1 MKERFNLG
9 LMPIVVCLRNHLG
22 KILLT
27 IARKPR
33 WRCRLEMIH
42 CLSAFFYSTN
52 ANNISLS
59 KPKLL
64 AWLPATYAIFVV
76 VIVDD
81 VVVVVFV
88 VVVAVV
94 VKVVIDVVTVVVV
107 VFVVTVF
114 VVVVVKQSLLSL
126 LMFL

>member
-42 CLSAFFYSTN
+42 CLSVFFSSPN
-52 ANNISLS
+52 ANNISLL
-59 KPKLL
+59 KPT
-64 AWLPATYAIFVV
+64 LPPNFAT
-76 VIVDD
+76 
-81 VVVVVFV
+81 V

-94 VKVVIDVVTVVVV
+94 VLRLVVVVRHVVVV
-107 VFVVTVF
+107 VLV
-114 VVVVVKQSLLSL
+114 Q
-126 LMFL
+126 

>member
-42 CLSAFFYSTN
+42 CLSVFFSSPN
-52 ANNISLS
+52 ANNISLL
-59 KPKLL
+59 KPT
-64 AWLPATYAIFVV
+64 LPALLPPIFATVV
-76 VIVDD
+76 
-81 VVVVVFV
+81 V
-88 VVVAVV
+88 VVVAVLRLV
-94 VKVVIDVVTVVVV
+94 VVVRHVVVV
-107 VFVVTVF
+107 VLV
-114 VVVVVKQSLLSL
+114 Q
-126 LMFL
+126 